1 MAESLEELVTRALGV
16 AVMHKRPVNG
26 GDICEAW
33 CVHLSDGRDVFVKEH
48 HDAGTMFQVES
59 FGLRWLAEAS
69 ALRTPQVLHA
79 CERAL
84 VLEFIQSGPRAQS
97 FDEDLGRGLARLHA
111 HTPASFGLQ
120 RQGVIASVPQDNTVE
135 TDWPT
140 FYGVRRL
147 TPMLALCVQRGR
159 LPTEV
164 CRELDALLRVLPD
177 RLGPPEPPARLHG
190 DLWSGNVV
198 VDDGGA
204 PVLVDPAVYGGHREV
219 DLAMMQLFGGFPST
233 TFAAY
238 QECSPLAAEH
248 EDRVELLQLYPVLV
262 HVALFGGHYAEAS
275 RRIIRRYT

>member
-1 MAESLEELVTRALGV
+1 MADPLERIVARALGV
-16 AVMHKRPVNG
+16 AVTHKRPLAG

-48 HDAGTMFQVES
+48 HDAGTMFEVES

-84 VLEFIQSGPRAQS
+84 ILEFIQAGPRAPS
-97 FDEDLGRGLARLHA
+97 FDEDFGRGLARLHA
-111 HTPASFGLQ
+111 HAPAGFGLQ
-120 RQGVIASVPQDNTVE
+120 RRGVIASVPQDNTAE
-135 TDWPT
+135 PDWAT
-140 FYGVRRL
+140 FYGARRL
-147 TPMLALCVQRGR
+147 APMLGLCVRRGR
-159 LPTEV
+159 LAAEV
-164 CRELDALLRVLPD
+164 LGGLDALLRVLPD

-198 VDDGGA
+198 VDERGA

-219 DLAMMQLFGGFPST
+219 DLAMMRLFGGFPSA

-238 QECSPLAAEH
+238 QELRPLAAGH

-262 HVALFGGHYAEAS
+262 HVALFGGHYGDTA
-275 RRIIRRYT
+275 RRIIRRYA